1 MNRISALWNSFFSL
15 IESRAFERLTD
26 AFFLFLL
33 AWLLIVFCARVL

>member
-1 MNRISALWNSFFSL
+1 MKRISALFDTFFSF

-33 AWLLIVFCARVL
+33 AWLLIVFCARVI